1 MAVSFQESPA
11 NVTSL
16 DSVRQ
21 QRLDVQLRQMELHA
35 TLHRKLELDALLEC
49 LMAEGQAFVPFDGL
63 SFRATERGCD
73 HVLGDVRQHRQHF
86 ELKLGERS
94 LGEIV
99 LMRGRAFDAREE
111 RAAERLVESLVYP
124 LDNALVHYEA
134 LLAAMTDGTTG
145 LLNQDSL
152 ARQLPHETR
161 RSRRLGQPLALML
174 IGVDYLESIS
184 EHHGTEV
191 GKQAWRAVAQTLT
204 GTLRHSDLVFRIDS
218 DAFCVLLPDTGL
230 DAALQLGHR
239 LREMVDRCVSADNV
253 QFVLTASGGVAEL
266 VEGEGGGELLHR
278 ARDALSRARQGGRN
292 RLLAADAPPGGPGG
306 PGDGDAP
313 DAA

>member
-1 MAVSFQESPA
+1 MVVSFQEPRT

-35 TLHRKLELDALLEC
+35 ALHRKLELDALLEC
-49 LMAEGQAFVPFDGL
+49 LMAEGQAFVAFDGL
-63 SFRATERGCD
+63 SFSATERGCD

-99 LMRGRAFDAREE
+99 LMRGRAFDTREE
-111 RAAERLVESLVYP
+111 RDAERLVESLVYP
-124 LDNALVHYEA
+124 LDNALAHHEA
-134 LLAAMTDGTTG
+134 LVAAMTDGTTG
-145 LLNQDSL
+145 LLNQESF
-152 ARQLPHETR
+152 ARQLPREVR
-161 RSRRLGQPLALML
+161 RSRRTQQGLSLMM

-184 EHHGTEV
+184 EHHGVEV
-191 GKQAWRAVAQTLT
+191 GRQAWRAVAQTLT
-204 GTLRHSDLVFRIDS
+204 GTLRHSDMVFRIDG

-230 DAALQLGHR
+230 EASMQLGNR
-239 LREMVDRCVSADNV
+239 LREMVDRCVTVDNV
-253 QFVLTASGGVAEL
+253 RFVLTASGGVAEM
-266 VEGEGGGELLHR
+266 VRGESGEQFLQR
-278 ARDALSRARQGGRN
+278 ARDALSLARQGGRN
-292 RLLAADAPPGGPGG
+292 RLLAAQSPTDQP
-306 PGDGDAP
+306 DGDDGP